1 MSTITAGISTALA
14 SRRISKCS
22 AIDDQLRMLG
32 EREGE
37 ALPAPTSLLALLAL
51 LSLLLLLPSSHVSF
65 SPHSVSRS
73 RRSIVASSSSSLA
86 FVNRRISASTRCRS
100 RSRRSPPVFSLQS
113 YIGIHSR
120 HDHDYPRNV
129 RETSIVDVCHR
140 SSHVAVCPACK
151 SKQMKFLTKLSNC
164 RCVCAC

>member
-100 RSRRSPPVFSLQS
+100 RSRSRRSPPVFSLISAFIQDTITTIPGT
-113 YIGIHSR
+113 Y
-120 HDHDYPRNV
+120 
-129 RETSIVDVCHR
+129 ETSIVDICHR
-140 SSHVAVCPACK
+140 TLPFVQLAKVNK
-151 SKQMKFLTKLSNC
+151 
-164 RCVCAC
+164 